1 MPSDGSI
8 FQLRAHSF
16 SHAAPDLCS
25 GSGSARGGPSGSDH
39 AGPPTLGLA
48 LALLTAT
55 AGVATVGGWRGGD
68 GGIGGGLR
76 LACLAVRD
84 AYQSTRLFREVRL
97 RAALLDREGADL
109 KLLRGEEVY
118 NRYPGAWNLSGEAGN
133 LGTFLVT
140 NVRVVWYANLSPNLY
155 NISLPYI
162 QIRFLSGSRVPSS
175 ASSDRR
181 VS

>member
-1 MPSDGSI
+1 MRSRQYSLLPSDGSI

-68 GGIGGGLR
+68 GGIGGGDSGGDGGSVDDEGDDGGGGAGGGIDSGGGR
-76 LACLAVRD
+76 SRISVVFD
-84 AYQSTRLFREVRL
+84 ASQKAHARHLQR
-97 RAALLDREGADL
+97 
-109 KLLRGEEVY
+109 
-118 NRYPGAWNLSGEAGN
+118 W
-133 LGTFLVT
+133 
-140 NVRVVWYANLSPNLY
+140 
-155 NISLPYI
+155 
-162 QIRFLSGSRVPSS
+162 Q
-175 ASSDRR
+175 
-181 VS
+181 